1 MNPWVVLAAA
11 IVVEVAG
18 TICLKFA
25 SIATTPADRI
35 LPGIGVAVFY
45 GSTLVLMAIAMK
57 SLDASTTYV
66 VWSGAGMALITV
78 ASVFLFKESF
88 DWVKLAGIA
97 FVAVGVMVLHS
108 ASQP

>member
-1 MNPWVVLAAA
+1 MNPWLVLAGA

-18 TICLKFA
+18 TLCLKVA
-25 SIATTPADRI
+25 SNASPGLDRI
-35 LPGIGVAVFY
+35 VPAIGVAVFY
-45 GSTLVLMAIAMK
+45 GSTLVLMAISMK

-66 VWSGAGMALITV
+66 VWSGAGMALITI

-88 DWVKLAGIA
+88 GWTKVAGIA
-97 FVAVGVMVLHS
+97 LVAAGVMVLHS

>member
-1 MNPWVVLAAA
+1 MNPWIVLAAA

-18 TICLKFA
+18 TLCLKIA
-25 SIATTPADRI
+25 ANATTPADRI
-35 LPGIGVAVFY
+35 LPGIGVAIFY
-45 GSTLVLMAIAMK
+45 GSTLVLMAISMK

-88 DWVKLAGIA
+88 GMTKLAGIA
-97 FVAVGVMVLHS
+97 LVAAGVMVLHS